1 MSRHHVRL
9 SHCGGSIVVV
19 AGYDRPLRHL
29 FLQVLRDEDG
39 RPKQSRQVVKIV
51 GVSDDQILDYE
62 VFDGGIAITHT
73 IVPQEIG
80 GRGIAAALV
89 KAALDHARAQ
99 GLKVDPQCSY
109 ADVWMRRHPEYEPLR
124 V

>member
-1 MSRHHVRL
+1 MSEIRHDAAHHRFVTE
-9 SHCGGSIVVV
+9 V
-19 AGYDRPLRHL
+19 
-29 FLQVLRDEDG
+29 DG
-39 RPKQSRQVVKIV
+39 HTAYVE
-51 GVSDDQILDYE
+51 YE
-62 VFDGGIAITHT
+62 PGDSAIAITHT

-124 V
+124 A

>member
-1 MSRHHVRL
+1 MTEIAHDAA
-9 SHCGGSIVVV
+9 SHRFVTEVEGHAAYV
-19 AGYDRPLRHL
+19 
-29 FLQVLRDEDG
+29 
-39 RPKQSRQVVKIV
+39 
-51 GVSDDQILDYE
+51 DYE

-99 GLKVDPQCSY
+99 GLKVDPKCSY
-109 ADVWMRRHPEYEPLR
+109 ADVWMRRHPEYESLR
-124 V
+124 A